1 MVIFIFSFHQYL
13 PGLWPLLGQNL
24 CNHDT
29 LESELDRFILSN
41 AGSIVYYYYMY
52 YHPIGNTWW
61 ECLKL
66 VKNGKFRRIIPIF
79 SFADQMWNDVK
90 LISKRYWDWWYWFKM
105 IIPISFQVGHLEVED
120 SVFHKLKME
129 SCPIEIPDSK
139 VKHQDGVIYL
149 KWWGTSFWTL
159 KVKWW

>member
-1 MVIFIFSFHQYL
+1 MVIFISSFHQYL

-61 ECLKL
+61 ECFKL

-79 SFADQMWNDVK
+79 SFADQMWKDMK
-90 LISKRYWDWWYWFKM
+90 LISK
-105 IIPISFQVGHLEVED
+105 
-120 SVFHKLKME
+120 
-129 SCPIEIPDSK
+129 
-139 VKHQDGVIYL
+139 
-149 KWWGTSFWTL
+149 
-159 KVKWW
+159 

>member
-1 MVIFIFSFHQYL
+1 MVILLSWVLALPGLWPLHHQCHHHQRHRHQCHRHQCHHYFPMKNIPTFMVIFIFFSFHQYL

-66 VKNGKFRRIIPIF
+66 VKNGKCLQIILIF

-90 LISKRYWDWWYWFKM
+90 LISKRY
-105 IIPISFQVGHLEVED
+105 
-120 SVFHKLKME
+120 
-129 SCPIEIPDSK
+129 
-139 VKHQDGVIYL
+139 
-149 KWWGTSFWTL
+149 
-159 KVKWW
+159 